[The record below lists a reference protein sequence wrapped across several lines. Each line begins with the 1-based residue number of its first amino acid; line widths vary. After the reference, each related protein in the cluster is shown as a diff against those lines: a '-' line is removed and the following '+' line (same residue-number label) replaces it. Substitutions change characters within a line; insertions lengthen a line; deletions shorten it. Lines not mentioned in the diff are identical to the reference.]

1 MLGRVLGWLFLC
13 AGLLLAGGDIVRSL
27 EAGATRLTHI
37 SQLWARLHEA
47 SLDRAE
53 RLLPGWAWHWLLEP
67 LLRQPAV
74 LVAALAGIALLFLF
88 RPRRPRRAR
97 PTFR

>member
-1 MLGRVLGWLFLC
+1 MLGRVVGWLFLC

-27 EAGATRLTHI
+27 EAGASRLTHLG
-37 SQLWARLHEA
+37 QLWARLHEA

-53 RLLPGWAWHWLLEP
+53 RLLPGWAWHWLVEP

-74 LVAALAGIALLFLF
+74 LVAAMAGIALLFLF
-88 RPRRPRRAR
+88 WPRRPRRAR

>member
-1 MLGRVLGWLFLC
+1 MLGRVIGWLFLC

-27 EAGATRLTHI
+27 EADAARLTRLG
-37 SQLWARLHEA
+37 QLWAWLHET
-47 SLDRAE
+47 SMDRAE
-53 RLLPGWAWHWLLEP
+53 RLLPGWVWHWLLEP
-67 LLRQPAV
+67 LLRQPAA
-74 LVAALAGIALLFLF
+74 LVAAVGGIALLFLF